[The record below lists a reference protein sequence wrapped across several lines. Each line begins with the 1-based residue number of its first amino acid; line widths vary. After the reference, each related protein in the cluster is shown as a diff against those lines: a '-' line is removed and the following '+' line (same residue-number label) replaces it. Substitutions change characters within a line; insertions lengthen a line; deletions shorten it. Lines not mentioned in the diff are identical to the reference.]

1 MTLVDS
7 FNICP
12 YTGLRSFTEE
22 ESLYFKG
29 RDEQIDQICHLLE
42 RNKFLMITGA
52 SGEGKSSLVY
62 AGLIP
67 NARAGFFKAK
77 YNNWIVVDFRPERSP
92 LENLSRSLSEKLSY
106 QEDIVTTEL
115 KRGYSSLIDLYKNS
129 EYYIDEKNE
138 GWQVLDETEKLN
150 RKRSAANLLIL
161 VDQFEEFFTNPENYL
176 NGKTSTEAQIV
187 VNLILE
193 TSKLSLQ
200 HDLPIYVATTMRSDY
215 IGQCSAFRGLPE
227 HIGFSQFFVPRLKR
241 KELKQVVEEPAMLSG
256 NKISKRL
263 VERLVYDISEGVDQ
277 LPILQHALS
286 QIWLAADQG
295 SAEMDLIHYA
305 MVGGMPVKE
314 LPEDDQ
320 KTFLSWYRTIPEY
333 QHKFYHETG
342 LNRII
347 EIHASKLY
355 ESAWENYNAAN
366 TEHPISQKD
375 GKNVVA
381 MTFACLTK
389 IDNSRAVR
397 NRMTV
402 NEITNIINKPGI
414 TEEIVSQIVDIFRK
428 EGNSFI
434 RPFITEDNPTQS
446 LSADSVL
453 DITHESLIRNWR
465 SLNKWAN
472 KEYDFYSTFL
482 DFKKQLN
489 RWKEHRKSRSFLLP
503 IGPLNYFEG
512 WYEQC
517 KPNIWWIDRYGD
529 KEKERAESLDESRT
543 ILNDTHEFLKRSAR
557 KVMVSRAFMK
567 YGAQKIATFA
577 AILMM
582 LALSGFYWYDA
593 EEKKNSSV
601 LKEVRDNASV
611 LLNSPE
617 IDDFDKSMYLI
628 TEERLYNGSLISY
641 IESIKDL
648 KSRLGLSVN
657 VYRIMKFIDKK
668 FDQQIKFDLIEII
681 LRDLEDY
688 RDQGKDKVFF
698 LEQINKFIVTLAY
711 DDYYISDPK
720 ITQAISTITKT
731 IPSFVIHFY
740 QDVSLMK
747 SSVSIELNEAISL
760 WLTFGVPEP
769 AEIQQLINSISPFT
783 SETSK
788 AAFDIYYEEGSYEPN
803 GRLSNDHSGGY
814 HMLAT
819 LYAALGD
826 IKGIISCFENL
837 NEQYFV
843 GSLFNNYNNVIGY
856 LYQFKHRASVPKLIK
871 WISTN
876 YSSDT
881 PTTIYRNMVIRS
893 GYIPALYPINFIK
906 NFVRSHKGY
915 FHVNLSMGDRKVF
928 REIVEDY
935 EKEIK
940 KLKNQDE
947 RNFLMAFNLKR
958 IGVFEYKYHHDR
970 GSQLDPFEVEKWFD
984 TSMEYYQKISQD
996 YLKEEMSI
1004 THPYWGDGIRN
1015 KQFSRKHLYIYPDYM
1030 DGWFSLTYQTDGFYN
1045 YLLQKGLLEKLYTS
1059 PEDLEMMHLW
1069 ISQAHEVWP
1078 NFGITFTNAYKLPD
1092 QVLLNIL
1099 EFIDQHPQGQQF
1111 DQNLLHIILSNN
1123 AFKKNDT
1130 INGIKHYRLIN
1141 MDAIASSSTR
1151 YEYLNQTFFLNQM
1164 KELSFQLSGIG
1175 RIEESVQVSEK
1186 FQKDSHKI
1194 ISYIYN
1200 ADKLYNIDYNP
1211 NSFVFLD
1218 SAFSKMKDQDLSKLT
1233 YNEDYRF
1240 KLIHVLSKMGGERLN
1255 SMAKGILRDIT
1266 EDDKFD
1272 AILSYV
1278 WGATADQNY
1287 YNAVSSIPRT
1297 LTESQELQCYGML
1310 LWETCK
1316 LSENDKAHIGWE
1328 SMDFIMAYDM
1338 DYFFF
1343 VDG

>member
-42 RNKFLMITGA
+42 QNKFLMITGA

-77 YNNWIVVDFRPERSP
+77 YNNWVVVDFRPERSP
-92 LENLSRSLSEKLSY
+92 LTNLSRSLSEKLSY
-106 QEDIVTTEL
+106 QEEIVSTEL
-115 KRGYSSLIDLYKNS
+115 KRGYSSLIDLYKS
-129 EYYIDEKNE
+129 SDYYIDEENE
-138 GWQVLDETEKLN
+138 GWQSLDENEKLN

-176 NGKTSTEAQIV
+176 NGKTSVDAQIV

-200 HDLPIYVATTMRSDY
+200 NDLPIYVATTMRSDY
-215 IGQCSAFRGLPE
+215 IGQCSSFRGLPE

-241 KELKQVVEEPAMLSG
+241 KELKQVIEEPALLSG
-256 NKISKRL
+256 NKISNRL
-263 VERLVYDISEGVDQ
+263 VERLVYDISEGIDQ

-295 SAEMDLIHYA
+295 NVEMDLIHYA
-305 MVGGMPVKE
+305 MVGGMPLKE
-314 LPEDDQ
+314 LPEEDQ

-333 QHKFYHETG
+333 QHRFFHETG

-355 ESAWENYNAAN
+355 ESAWENYNEAN
-366 TEHPISQKD
+366 PDSPISQKD
-375 GKNVVA
+375 GKNIVA

-402 NEITNIINKPGI
+402 SEITNIINRPGI
-414 TEEIVSQIVDIFRK
+414 TEEVVSQIVDLFRK

-434 RPFITEDNPTQS
+434 RPFITEEADSQS
-446 LSADSVL
+446 LSPDSVL

-472 KEYDFYSTFL
+472 KEYEFYSTFL

-489 RWKEHRKSRSFLLP
+489 RWREHGKSRSFLLP
-503 IGPLNYFEG
+503 IGPLNYFED

-517 KPNIWWIDRYGD
+517 KPNIWWINRYGD
-529 KEKERAESLDESRT
+529 KEKPAEESLKESKV

-557 KVMVSRAFMK
+557 KVMISRAFMK

-577 AILMM
+577 AILIM

-593 EEKKNSSV
+593 EEKKNASV
-601 LKEVRDNASV
+601 LKEVRDKASV

-648 KSRLGLSVN
+648 KNRLGLSVN
-657 VYRIMKFIDKK
+657 VYRIMKFVDKK
-668 FDQQIKFDLIEII
+668 FNQQIKFDLIEII

-688 RDQGKDKVFF
+688 RNQGKDKVFF
-698 LEQINKFIVTLAY
+698 LEQLNKFIVTLAY
-711 DDYYISDPK
+711 DDYYVTDPQ
-720 ITQAISTITKT
+720 ITSAISSIAAY
-731 IPSFVIHFY
+731 IPSFVTLFY
-740 QDVSLMK
+740 EDVSLIK

-760 WLTFGVPEP
+760 WLTFGEPE
-769 AEIQQLINSISPFT
+769 AGEIQKLIKTISPFE

-788 AAFDIYYEEGSYEPN
+788 SAFDVYYKEGSYEPN

-826 IKGIISCFENL
+826 INGIISCFENL
-837 NEQYFV
+837 DEQYFI
-843 GSLFNNYNNVIGY
+843 GSLFNNYNNVLGY
-856 LYQFKHRASVPKLIK
+856 LYQFRHRADVQELIH
-871 WISTN
+871 WIQTH
-876 YSSDT
+876 YPSDT

-935 EKEIK
+935 EKEIE
-940 KLKNQDE
+940 KLSNRDE

-958 IGVFEYKYHHDR
+958 IGIFEYKYHHDR
-970 GSQLDPFEVEKWFD
+970 GTQLDPFEVEKWFD
-984 TSMEYYQKISQD
+984 ASMEYYGKVSSG
-996 YLKEEMSI
+996 YLNGEMSI

-1030 DGWFSLTYQTDGFYN
+1030 DGWFSLTYQTDGFFE
-1045 YLLQKGLLEKLYTS
+1045 YLKEKELLEDLYTTQ
-1059 PEDLEMMHLW
+1059 EDLEMIHLW
-1069 ISQAHEVWP
+1069 ISQANEVWP
-1078 NFGITFTNAYKLPD
+1078 NFGITFTNAYPLPD
-1092 QVLLNIL
+1092 QVMLGIL
-1099 EFIDQHPQGQQF
+1099 EFVEQHPNGQEF
-1111 DQNLLHIILSNN
+1111 DQNLLQIILSNR
-1123 AFKKNDT
+1123 AFKRSDT
-1130 INGIKHYRLIN
+1130 LNGINHYMLIN

-1151 YEYLNQTFFLNQM
+1151 YEYLNQSFFLNQM
-1164 KELSFQLSGIG
+1164 KELSFNLARIG
-1175 RIEESVQVSEK
+1175 RIKESAQISEK

-1194 ISYIYN
+1194 ISYIFN
-1200 ADKLYNIDYNP
+1200 ADKLYNMDYNP
-1211 NSFVFLD
+1211 DSFILLD
-1218 SAFSKMKDQDLSKLT
+1218 SAFSKMEDQNLSDLT

-1255 SMAKGILRDIT
+1255 AMAKDILRDIT

-1272 AILSYV
+1272 AIQSYV
-1278 WGATADQNY
+1278 WGSTADQNY
-1287 YNAVSSIPRT
+1287 YNAVSSIPKT

-1316 LSENDKAHIGWE
+1316 QSENDNAHIGWE
-1328 SMDFIMAYDM
+1328 PMDFIMAYDQ

>member
-1 MTLVDS
+1 MTLADS

-29 RDEQIDQICHLLE
+29 RDEQIDQICQLLE
-42 RNKFLMITGA
+42 KNKFLMITGA

-92 LENLSRSLSEKLSY
+92 LSNLSKSLSDKLGL
-106 QEDIVTTEL
+106 QEQIVSTEL
-115 KRGYSSLIDLYKNS
+115 KRGYSSLIDLYKS
-129 EYYIDEKNE
+129 SDYYIDEKNE
-138 GWQVLDETEKLN
+138 GWQTLDENEKLN

-176 NGKTSTEAQIV
+176 NGKTSVDAQIV

-200 HDLPIYVATTMRSDY
+200 NDLPVYVATTMRSDY
-215 IGQCSAFRGLPE
+215 IGQCSSFRGLPE

-241 KELKQVVEEPAMLSG
+241 KELKQVIEEPAMLSG
-256 NKISKRL
+256 NRISNRL
-263 VERLVYDISEGVDQ
+263 IERLVYDISEGIDQ

-286 QIWLAADQG
+286 QIWLAADHG
-295 SAEMDLIHYA
+295 NAEMDLIHYA

-314 LPEDDQ
+314 LPEEDQ
-320 KTFLSWYRTIPEY
+320 KTFLAWHRTIPEY
-333 QHKFYHETG
+333 QHKFFHDTG
-342 LNRII
+342 LNRVI

-355 ESAWENYNAAN
+355 ESAWEVYNETN
-366 TEHPISQKD
+366 PNHPISQKE
-375 GKNVVA
+375 GKNIVA

-402 NEITNIINKPGI
+402 TEITHIINKPGI
-414 TEEIVSQIVDIFRK
+414 TEEVVSQIVNLFRK

-434 RPFITEDNPTQS
+434 RPFITEDTDTQS
-446 LSADSVL
+446 LSPDSVL

-472 KEYDFYSTFL
+472 KEFEFYSTFL
-482 DFKKQLN
+482 DFQKQLN
-489 RWKEHRKSRSFLLP
+489 RWRDHGKSRSFLLP
-503 IGPLNYFEG
+503 IGPLNYFEE

-517 KPNIWWIDRYGD
+517 KPNIWWINRYGD
-529 KEKERAESLDESRT
+529 KEKPAEESLEESKN

-567 YGAQKIATFA
+567 YGAQKIATFS
-577 AILMM
+577 AILIM

-593 EEKKNSSV
+593 EEKKNTSV
-601 LKEVRDNASV
+601 IEEVREKASV

-617 IDDFDKSMYLI
+617 IDDFEKSLYLI
-628 TEERLYNGSLISY
+628 TEERLYNGTLISY
-641 IESIKDL
+641 IESNKDL

-657 VYRIMKFIDKK
+657 VYRVMKFIDKK
-668 FDQQIKFDLIEII
+668 FNKQIKFDLIEII
-681 LRDLEDY
+681 LRDIEEYHD
-688 RDQGKDKVFF
+688 RGSDKVFY
-698 LEQINKFIVTLAY
+698 LEQLNKFIITLAY
-711 DDYYISDPK
+711 DDYYITDPRIK
-720 ITQAISTITKT
+720 QAISSVTDY
-731 IPSFVIHFY
+731 IPSFVTLFY
-740 QDVSLMK
+740 NDASMVK
-747 SSVSIELNEAISL
+747 SAVSIELNEAISL
-760 WLTFGVPEP
+760 WLTFGNPEP
-769 AEIQQLINSISPFT
+769 QELQDLINAISPFAG
-783 SETSK
+783 ENAK
-788 AAFDIYYEEGSYEPN
+788 AAFDVYYKEGSYEPN

-826 IKGIISCFENL
+826 NDGIISCFENL
-837 NEQYFV
+837 DEQYFI

-856 LYQFKHRASVPKLIK
+856 LYQFKHRANVPGLIK
-871 WISTN
+871 WIHAH
-876 YSSDT
+876 YPSDT
-881 PTTIYRNMVIRS
+881 PTTIYRNMVIRA
-893 GYIPALYPINFIK
+893 GYIPSLYSVNFFK
-906 NFVRSHKGY
+906 DAVRSHKGY
-915 FHVNLSMGDRKVF
+915 FHVNLGMGDRKIF

-935 EKEIK
+935 EKEIN
-940 KLKNQDE
+940 KLSNRDE

-958 IGVFEYKYHHDR
+958 ISVFEYKYHHDR
-970 GSQLDPFEVEKWFD
+970 GSQLDPFEVEKWLD
-984 TSMEYYQKISQD
+984 TSMDYYRKVSQD
-996 YLKEEMSI
+996 YLNEEMSI
-1004 THPYWGDGIRN
+1004 TYPYWGDGIRN
-1015 KQFSRKHLYIYPDYM
+1015 KQFPRKQLYIYPDYM
-1030 DGWFSLTYQTDGFYN
+1030 DGWFSLTYQTDGFFD
-1045 YLLQKGLLEKLYTS
+1045 YLMEKDLLKDLYTTQ
-1059 PEDLEMMHLW
+1059 EDLEMMHLW

-1078 NFGITFTNAYKLPD
+1078 FFPITFTNSYVLPD

-1099 EFIDQHPQGQQF
+1099 EFVDQHPEGQQF
-1111 DQNLLHIILSNN
+1111 DQNLLHLILANR
-1123 AFKKNDT
+1123 AFKIGDT
-1130 INGIKHYRLIN
+1130 TKGIRHFKLLN

-1164 KELSFQLSGIG
+1164 KELSFHLASIG
-1175 RIEESVQVSEK
+1175 KIEESVMVSEK

-1194 ISYIYN
+1194 ISYIFN
-1200 ADKLYNIDYNP
+1200 ADKLYNMDYNP
-1211 NSFVFLD
+1211 DSFIFLD
-1218 SAFSKMKDQDLSKLT
+1218 SAFSKMETQNLSNLS

-1255 SMAKGILRDIT
+1255 SMAKDVLRDIT
-1266 EDDKFD
+1266 EGDKFD

-1287 YNAVSSIPRT
+1287 YNAVSSIPKT

-1316 LSENDKAHIGWE
+1316 QSDNDEAHIGWE
-1328 SMDFIMAYDM
+1328 PLDFIMTYDM
-1338 DYFFF
+1338 DYYFF
-1343 VDG
+1343 VDS